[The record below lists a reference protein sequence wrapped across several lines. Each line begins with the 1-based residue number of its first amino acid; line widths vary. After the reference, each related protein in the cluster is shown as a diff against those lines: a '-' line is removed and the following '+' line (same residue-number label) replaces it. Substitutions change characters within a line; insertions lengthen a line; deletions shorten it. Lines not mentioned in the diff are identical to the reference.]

1 MPKKSIGQS
10 FLDNTK
16 PDTMPRPPQK
26 EGAPQ
31 PHLELPYDESDG
43 EIIPLKAERKINLD
57 AKDLREALIGRKT
70 HRTYAH
76 KPITLD
82 ELTYAL
88 YMTQGVKKVVKDKV
102 TFRTVP
108 SAGARHAFETIL
120 LVNNVDGLERGLY
133 RYLALEHKL
142 QRLEASL
149 DITQKVRRA
158 CLKQPQI
165 EEAGVVFL
173 WIADTYRMTY
183 RYGERGYRYIFLDA
197 GHVAENLYLV
207 AEQIGCGVCAIAAY
221 DDDRLNTLLGLDGEA
236 QFTAYV
242 ASLGKLE

>member
-1 MPKKSIGQS
+1 
-10 FLDNTK
+10 
-16 PDTMPRPPQK
+16 
-26 EGAPQ
+26 
-31 PHLELPYDESDG
+31 
-43 EIIPLKAERKINLD
+43 
-57 AKDLREALIGRKT
+57 
-70 HRTYAH
+70 
-76 KPITLD
+76 
-82 ELTYAL
+82 
-88 YMTQGVKKVVKDKV
+88 
-102 TFRTVP
+102 
-108 SAGARHAFETIL
+108 
-120 LVNNVDGLERGLY
+120 LVNNVEGLKRGLY

-142 QRLEASL
+142 QKLEASP
-149 DITQKVRRA
+149 DITQKIRRA

-173 WIADTYRMTY
+173 WIADAYRTTY

-197 GHVAENLYLV
+197 GHVAQNLYLV

>member
-1 MPKKSIGQS
+1 MAKKTIGQS
-10 FLDNTK
+10 FLDGTK

-43 EIIPLKAERKINLD
+43 EIIPLKPASKINLD
-57 AKDLREALIGRKT
+57 AKDLREAIEGRKT

-76 KPITLD
+76 RPITLD

-88 YMTQGVKKVVKDKV
+88 FMTQGVKKVVKNKV

-108 SAGARHAFETIL
+108 SAGARHPFETIL
-120 LVNNVDGLERGLY
+120 LINNVEGLKRGLY
-133 RYLALEHKL
+133 RYLALDHKL
-142 QRLEASL
+142 QRLEASP
-149 DITQKVRRA
+149 DINQKIRRA

-165 EEAGVVFL
+165 EEAGAVFL
-173 WIADTYRMTY
+173 WIADAYRTTY

-197 GHVAENLYLV
+197 GHVAQNLYLV

-221 DDDRLNTLLGLDGEA
+221 DDDRLNTLLGLDGEE